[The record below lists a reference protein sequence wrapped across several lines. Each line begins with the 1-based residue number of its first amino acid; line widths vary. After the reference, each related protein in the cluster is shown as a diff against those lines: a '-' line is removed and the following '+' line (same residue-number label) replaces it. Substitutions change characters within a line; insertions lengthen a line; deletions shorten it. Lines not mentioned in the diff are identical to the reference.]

1 MNVVALAQQGLDRME
16 INPAFADRV
25 HVVTALLKAKGVLST
40 NRAALNARPH
50 THVAAAI
57 ALAHDLGA
65 TLDIHTRRAG
75 AYYLD
80 GLSTLFIAWLDKCV
94 KAGILEANNSLGKAH
109 GKLRPTQLVAD
120 LLS

>member
-57 ALAHDLGA
+57 ALANDLGA
-65 TLDIHTRRAG
+65 TLDMDLSRFG
-75 AYYLD
+75 AAPL
-80 GLSTLFIAWLDKCV
+80 IA
-94 KAGILEANNSLGKAH
+94 
-109 GKLRPTQLVAD
+109 
-120 LLS
+120 